1 MYHIGID
8 LGGTNI
14 AVGVTDDE
22 FNIIGRGKRKTPA
35 GAQSDGILKEMA
47 KAARQAV
54 ENAGL
59 EMSDIDD
66 VGIAAPGTV
75 NPKTGYIEY
84 SNNIKFKNYP
94 AADKLKELLSV
105 EKCYIANDAN
115 AAAYGELLA
124 GAGKGCKDFVAVT
137 LGTGVGSG
145 IILDGKI
152 LTGSNF
158 AGAEIGHSYII
169 AGGEKCTCGN
179 CGCWESYASATALK
193 RQTAQAMNN
202 HPESLMWKI
211 AGSLDK
217 VDGKT
222 AFDAMRKNDPAAKE
236 VVDNYIRY
244 VAIGIVNVINIFQ
257 PEFVCIGGGIC
268 NEKDTL
274 LAPIREFVDAHDY
287 NRDPSVRTKIC
298 TAVLGNDA
306 GIIGAAGLFKL
317 A

>member
-47 KAARQAV
+47 KAARLAV

-94 AADKLKELLSV
+94 AADRLKELLSV

-193 RQTAQAMNN
+193 RQTAQAMKN
-202 HPESLMWKI
+202 HPESLMWEI

>member
-193 RQTAQAMNN
+193 RQTAQAMKN
-202 HPESLMWKI
+202 HPESLMWEI

>member
-66 VGIAAPGTV
+66 VGIAAPGTG

-193 RQTAQAMNN
+193 RQTAQAMKN
-202 HPESLMWKI
+202 HPESLMW
-211 AGSLDK
+211 DC
-217 VDGKT
+217 
-222 AFDAMRKNDPAAKE
+222 RKP
-236 VVDNYIRY
+236 
-244 VAIGIVNVINIFQ
+244 
-257 PEFVCIGGGIC
+257 
-268 NEKDTL
+268 
-274 LAPIREFVDAHDY
+274 
-287 NRDPSVRTKIC
+287 
-298 TAVLGNDA
+298 
-306 GIIGAAGLFKL
+306 
-317 A
+317 

>member
-287 NRDPSVRTKIC
+287 NRAPSVRTKIC

>member
-35 GAQSDGILKEMA
+35 GAQSDDILKEMA
-47 KAARQAV
+47 KAARLAV

-59 EMSDIDD
+59 EMSDIED

-94 AADKLKELLSV
+94 AADRLKELLSV

-193 RQTAQAMNN
+193 RQTAQAMKD
-202 HPESLMWKI
+202 HPESLMWEI
-211 AGSLDK
+211 AGSLDM

-274 LAPIREFVDAHDY
+274 LDPIRKFVDAHDY

>member
-59 EMSDIDD
+59 AMSDIDD

-94 AADKLKELLSV
+94 AADRLKELLSV

-193 RQTAQAMNN
+193 RQTAQAMKN
-202 HPESLMWKI
+202 HPESLMWEI

>member
-94 AADKLKELLSV
+94 AADRLKELRSV

-193 RQTAQAMNN
+193 RQTAQAMKN
-202 HPESLMWKI
+202 HPESLMWEI

-274 LAPIREFVDAHDY
+274 LVPIREFVDAHDY

>member
-94 AADKLKELLSV
+94 AADRLKELLSV

-115 AAAYGELLA
+115 AAAYGELLS

-193 RQTAQAMNN
+193 RQTAQAMKN
-202 HPESLMWKI
+202 HPESLMWEI

>member
-22 FNIIGRGKRKTPA
+22 FNIIGRGKRKTPP

-94 AADKLKELLSV
+94 AADRLKELLSV

>member
-47 KAARQAV
+47 KAARLAV

-94 AADKLKELLSV
+94 AADRLKELLSV

-193 RQTAQAMNN
+193 RQTARAMNN

>member
-35 GAQSDGILKEMA
+35 GAQSDDILKEMA

-94 AADKLKELLSV
+94 AADRLKELLSV

-193 RQTAQAMNN
+193 RQTAQAMKN
-202 HPESLMWKI
+202 HPESLMWEI

>member
-35 GAQSDGILKEMA
+35 GAQSDDILKEMA

-94 AADKLKELLSV
+94 AADRLKELLSV

-193 RQTAQAMNN
+193 RQTAQAMKN
-202 HPESLMWKI
+202 HPESLMWEI

-317 A
+317 V

>member
-47 KAARQAV
+47 KTARQAV

-94 AADKLKELLSV
+94 AADRLKELLSV

-193 RQTAQAMNN
+193 RQTAQAMKN
-202 HPESLMWKI
+202 HPESLMWEI

>member
-94 AADKLKELLSV
+94 AADRLKELLSV

-193 RQTAQAMNN
+193 RQTAQAMKN
-202 HPESLMWKI
+202 HPESLMWEI

-222 AFDAMRKNDPAAKE
+222 AFDAMRKDDPAAKE

>member
-94 AADKLKELLSV
+94 AADRLKELLSV

-193 RQTAQAMNN
+193 RQTAQAMKN
-202 HPESLMWKI
+202 HPESLMWEI

-274 LAPIREFVDAHDY
+274 LVPIREFVDAHDY

>member
-59 EMSDIDD
+59 EISDIDD

-94 AADKLKELLSV
+94 AADRLKELLSV

-193 RQTAQAMNN
+193 RQTAQAMKN
-202 HPESLMWKI
+202 HPESLMWEI
-211 AGSLDK
+211 SGSLDK

-257 PEFVCIGGGIC
+257 PECVGIGGGIC

>member
-1 MYHIGID
+1 MYHIGLD

-193 RQTAQAMNN
+193 RQTAQAMKN
-202 HPESLMWKI
+202 HPESLMWEI

>member
-35 GAQSDGILKEMA
+35 GAQSDDILKEMA

-94 AADKLKELLSV
+94 AADRLKELLSV

-193 RQTAQAMNN
+193 RQTAQAMKN

>member
-94 AADKLKELLSV
+94 AADRLKELLSV

-179 CGCWESYASATALK
+179 CGCWESYASAAALK
-193 RQTAQAMNN
+193 RQTAQAMKN
-202 HPESLMWKI
+202 HPESLMWEI

>member
-1 MYHIGID
+1 M
-8 LGGTNI
+8 
-14 AVGVTDDE
+14 
-22 FNIIGRGKRKTPA
+22 
-35 GAQSDGILKEMA
+35 
-47 KAARQAV
+47 
-54 ENAGL
+54 
-59 EMSDIDD
+59 
-66 VGIAAPGTV
+66 
-75 NPKTGYIEY
+75 
-84 SNNIKFKNYP
+84 
-94 AADKLKELLSV
+94 
-105 EKCYIANDAN
+105 
-115 AAAYGELLA
+115 
-124 GAGKGCKDFVAVT
+124 
-137 LGTGVGSG
+137 
-145 IILDGKI
+145 
-152 LTGSNF
+152 
-158 AGAEIGHSYII
+158 
-169 AGGEKCTCGN
+169 
-179 CGCWESYASATALK
+179 WE
-193 RQTAQAMNN
+193 
-202 HPESLMWKI
+202 I